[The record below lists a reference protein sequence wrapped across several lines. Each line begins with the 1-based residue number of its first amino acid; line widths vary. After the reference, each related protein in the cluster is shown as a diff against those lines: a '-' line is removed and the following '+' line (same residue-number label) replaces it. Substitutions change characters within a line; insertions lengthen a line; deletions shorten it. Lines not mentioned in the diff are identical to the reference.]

1 MKQTQKQ
8 SHYLLFI
15 TKCGTQHDKIVCP
28 FSSDKVRPKI
38 NAAEAIFIVDSFLE
52 RMSEQESE
60 IETKTLHHNSN
71 MLSMEF
77 ECKQFLFYDYSK
89 GKTERK

>member
-28 FSSDKVRPKI
+28 FSSDKVRPKM

-52 RMSEQESE
+52 RRSELASE
-60 IETKTLHHNSN
+60 IEAKTLHHNSN
-71 MLSMEF
+71 ILFMKF
-77 ECKQFLFYDYSK
+77 EC
-89 GKTERK
+89 